1 MKIGGLQETSLIDY
15 PDTISAIIWTMG
27 CNFNCPFCYNPQLVT
42 EKTKPISTEE
52 VLSFLKKR
60 QGKLEGVSITGGE
73 PLLQKDLKTF
83 LKKIRT
89 LGYLIKIDTNG
100 AYPKILE
107 HLLKENLIDYIAMDI
122 KAPPKK
128 YEQLTATKINIK
140 DIEKSIQITQQSE
153 RDYEFRTTYVP
164 SYLKKNDIIQI
175 AQWLQGSKKFYLQQ
189 YKNNTPHLSK
199 KLDLLQPYKKEYI
212 LETYNKIKPYF
223 DECYT
228 RGI

>member
-1 MKIGGLQETSLIDY
+1 MKCKYCHNPDLASNSCSLARYSNEDALGIVKKRSRLID
-15 PDTISAIIWTMG
+15 
-27 CNFNCPFCYNPQLVT
+27 
-42 EKTKPISTEE
+42 
-52 VLSFLKKR
+52 
-60 QGKLEGVSITGGE
+60 GVAITGGE
-73 PLLQKDLKTF
+73 PTLSKNIDQFIESIKDYGLS
-83 LKKIRT
+83 
-89 LGYLIKIDTNG
+89 IKIDTNG

-107 HLLKENLIDYIAMDI
+107 QLLKENLIDYIAMDI

-153 RDYEFRTTYVP
+153 KDYEFRTTYVP